1 MCIGMNINNNVSAQR
16 KSTNFLNYLE
26 FRVIRYYGFVMLKSS
41 QTDHTNL
48 TAQFYYMA
56 CTSEKHCLQERT
68 RLPWVVYF

>member
-26 FRVIRYYGFVMLKSS
+26 FRVLRYYGFVMLKSS

-48 TAQFYYMA
+48 AAQFYYMS

-68 RLPWVVYF
+68 GFRG